1 MYSLILLLHSWL
13 RWGVLLAGFVV
24 VARALARGGR
34 PWTPTDERAGSW
46 FVITL
51 DLQLLLG
58 ALLYFALSPITR
70 QAFDDFG
77 AAMRTSGI
85 RFWAVEHLLG
95 MVIAIALAHVGKSR
109 IRKAATDARR
119 HRLALIFF
127 GLALLAVLV
136 SIPWPAM
143 PNGRPLFR
151 W

>member
-1 MYSLILLLHSWL
+1 MYSIILLLHSWL
-13 RWGVLLAGFVV
+13 RWAVLLAGFVV

-51 DLQLLLG
+51 DLQPLLG

-85 RFWAVEHLLG
+85 RFWAVEHLFG

-127 GLALLAVLV
+127 GLALLAVIV

>member
-13 RWGVLLAGFVV
+13 RWAVLLAGFVV

-58 ALLYFALSPITR
+58 ALLYFALSPIMR
-70 QAFDDFG
+70 LAFDDFG

-85 RFWAVEHLLG
+85 RFWAVEHLFG
-95 MVIAIALAHVGKSR
+95 MVIGIALAHVGKSR

>member
-13 RWGVLLAGFVV
+13 RWAVLLAGFVV

-51 DLQLLLG
+51 DLQFLLG

-85 RFWAVEHLLG
+85 RFWAVEHLFG

>member
-1 MYSLILLLHSWL
+1 MYSIILLLHSWL
-13 RWGVLLAGFVV
+13 RWAVLLAGFVV

-85 RFWAVEHLLG
+85 RFWAVEHVFG
-95 MVIAIALAHVGKSR
+95 MVVGLFLAHMGAVR
-109 IRKAATDARR
+109 IRKAPHDARR
-119 HRLALIFF
+119 HRRAVLYFTLALIAI
-127 GLALLAVLV
+127 LAA
-136 SIPWPAM
+136 IPWPGM
-143 PNGRPLFR
+143 PNWRPLFR

>member
-13 RWGVLLAGFVV
+13 RWAVLLAGFVV

-34 PWTPTDERAGSW
+34 PWTPTDERVGSW

>member
-13 RWGVLLAGFVV
+13 RWAVLLAGVVV

-58 ALLYFALSPITR
+58 ALLYFALSRITR

-85 RFWAVEHLLG
+85 RFWAVEHLFG

-143 PNGRPLFR
+143 SNGRPLFR

>member
-13 RWGVLLAGFVV
+13 RWAVLLAGFVV

-85 RFWAVEHLLG
+85 RFWAVEHLFG

>member
-1 MYSLILLLHSWL
+1 MYTLILLLHSWL
-13 RWGVLLAGFVV
+13 RWAVILTGFIA
-24 VARALARGGR
+24 VARALARAGR

-51 DLQLLLG
+51 DLQFLLG
-58 ALLYFALSPITR
+58 ALLYFVLSPIT
-70 QAFDDFG
+70 QLAFDDFG

-85 RFWAVEHLLG
+85 RFWAVEHLFG
-95 MVIAIALAHVGKSR
+95 MVIGIALAHVGKTR
-109 IRKAATDARR
+109 IRKATTDARR

-127 GLALLAVLV
+127 SLALLAVLV
-136 SIPWPAM
+136 SIPWPGM

>member
-1 MYSLILLLHSWL
+1 MYSIILLLHSWL
-13 RWGVLLAGFVV
+13 RWAVLLAGFVV

-51 DLQLLLG
+51 DLQFLLG

-85 RFWAVEHLLG
+85 RFWAVEHLFG